1 MEITETVA
9 DGLKR
14 EIKVVIPRSELDS
27 RLTSRL
33 EQIKANVRLPGFRP
47 GKVPVAHLRRAYGKA
62 EMAQVVNDLLAENL
76 RKMLADRGE
85 RAATQPNYELPED
98 QAETERIL
106 SGQADLAYAMKF
118 EVLPNFEVA
127 DVSGVKLERP
137 VASVSDDDVDAEIK
151 TLAETARPFKATDKA
166 AETGDRLQISFLG
179 KIAGEP
185 FEGGAADDYQIRLGS
200 GQFIPGFEEQ
210 LVGTRA
216 GERRVVNVTFPADYR
231 ATQLAGKAA
240 TFEVTVKEVAA
251 PGEIAINDELAT
263 QLGVESLGKLRQT
276 VRDQLEQRYRFQSR
290 QKVKRQ
296 LLDRLDG
303 MHAFDLPPTMV
314 EQEFANIWKQVAD
327 EMAATSKSFAD
338 VGTTEEEARADYRKI
353 AERRV
358 RLGLVLSSIGEKQ
371 RIEIADE
378 EVQRALTAQ
387 MRQFPGQER
396 QIYDYYRNNPDALA
410 GLRAPIF
417 EEKVVDYLLDIAQV
431 AEKPVSKE
439 ELMADDVEEGKGA

>member
-1 MEITETVA
+1 M
-9 DGLKR
+9 
-14 EIKVVIPRSELDS
+14 
-27 RLTSRL
+27 
-33 EQIKANVRLPGFRP
+33 
-47 GKVPVAHLRRAYGKA
+47 
-62 EMAQVVNDLLAENL
+62 
-76 RKMLADRGE
+76 
-85 RAATQPNYELPED
+85 
-98 QAETERIL
+98 
-106 SGQADLAYAMKF
+106 
-118 EVLPNFEVA
+118 
-127 DVSGVKLERP
+127 
-137 VASVSDDDVDAEIK
+137 
-151 TLAETARPFKATDKA
+151 
-166 AETGDRLQISFLG
+166 
-179 KIAGEP
+179 
-185 FEGGAADDYQIRLGS
+185 
-200 GQFIPGFEEQ
+200 
-210 LVGTRA
+210 
-216 GERRVVNVTFPADYR
+216 VNVTFPADYR

>member
-47 GKVPVAHLRRAYGKA
+47 GKAPVAHLRRAYGKA

-185 FEGGAADDYQIRLGS
+185 SRAARPTTIRS
-200 GQFIPGFEEQ
+200 
-210 LVGTRA
+210 A
-216 GERRVVNVTFPADYR
+216 SA
-231 ATQLAGKAA
+231 
-240 TFEVTVKEVAA
+240 
-251 PGEIAINDELAT
+251 
-263 QLGVESLGKLRQT
+263 
-276 VRDQLEQRYRFQSR
+276 
-290 QKVKRQ
+290 
-296 LLDRLDG
+296 
-303 MHAFDLPPTMV
+303 
-314 EQEFANIWKQVAD
+314 
-327 EMAATSKSFAD
+327 
-338 VGTTEEEARADYRKI
+338 
-353 AERRV
+353 
-358 RLGLVLSSIGEKQ
+358 
-371 RIEIADE
+371 
-378 EVQRALTAQ
+378 
-387 MRQFPGQER
+387 
-396 QIYDYYRNNPDALA
+396 
-410 GLRAPIF
+410 
-417 EEKVVDYLLDIAQV
+417 
-431 AEKPVSKE
+431 PVSSSQ
-439 ELMADDVEEGKGA
+439 ASRSSWSAPAPASAAW